1 MGVDRLWG
9 WWLVE
14 TQPLLTHLW
23 RPLLGRLFFSLSL
36 PFADVR
42 RGASLLSPSPGT
54 ATLAQLRE
62 PPLHSDLTLPPSLGS
77 IDQGGLARCAV
88 TLSAA
93 GWSCCPWHTRREGR
107 RIFLCF
113 FSFLAGAGRGVGGRA
128 VRAEGRAAA
137 FPWIT
142 SLVSQGRNLRGA
154 AQTN

>member
-1 MGVDRLWG
+1 MEGGMGVDRLWG

-77 IDQGGLARCAV
+77 IDQGGLEGV
-88 TLSAA
+88 LSHFQR
-93 GWSCCPWHTRREGR
+93 P
-107 RIFLCF
+107 
-113 FSFLAGAGRGVGGRA
+113 AGAAAHGTHGEKGAAFFCVFFLSLQEQEEESVGGQCEQRGEQLLS
-128 VRAEGRAAA
+128 RG
-137 FPWIT
+137 
-142 SLVSQGRNLRGA
+142 SLH
-154 AQTN
+154 